1 MDQNQPKESA
11 IAATRQETMAS
22 VGRVIAAA
30 ASNGVTSPL
39 RLVYLA
45 VRARAEVPRL
55 ILEYGKV
62 EYVDVSVQQQFE
74 APWGKVKRQNM
85 VPFGQLPVLDV
96 GGGELIAQEA
106 AIARYCAT
114 LVPGLMP
121 SDPIGQAKCDA
132 LFHAAEELAETNPLV
147 NALRGE
153 DFERR
158 KKEFFDKEFPRR
170 LANFSRIMLAAS
182 GGPSLEEKSPNYA
195 DFKLYH
201 HLSNAALLEPGCLSA
216 VARRRG
222 RHDRFHGG
230 GGELG
235 WDCCVP
241 EREATGC
248 GRWQEA
254 KAGAQRVRIEVPRGL
269 TGDPA
274 ESTTTINSL
283 SVRVDGADS
292 FYSFLPSFVRSF
304 VHQLLG
310 EGRKGACG
318 AAARPP
324 PRVTERRSP
333 PSLTFLPPSSMW
345 PLDQKG

>member
-1 MDQNQPKESA
+1 VARRGGERIKTQAAEV
-11 IAATRQETMAS
+11 AATRQETMAS
-22 VGRVIAAA
+22 MGRVIAAA

-45 VRARAEVPRL
+45 VRARAEVPRM

-170 LANFSRIMLAAS
+170 LANFSRIIAAS
-182 GGPSLEEKSPNYA
+182 GGPFTRGKSPNYA

-201 HLSNAALLEPGCLSA
+201 HLSNAALLEPGCLSPSPDAGDAMTDFMAA
-216 VARRRG
+216 VENLDGIAAYLNRRPQVVDVGKRPKL
-222 RHDRFHGG
+222 
-230 GGELG
+230 EPN
-235 WDCCVP
+235 V
-241 EREATGC
+241 C
-248 GRWQEA
+248 GSRY
-254 KAGAQRVRIEVPRGL
+254 L
-269 TGDPA
+269 
-274 ESTTTINSL
+274 
-283 SVRVDGADS
+283 
-292 FYSFLPSFVRSF
+292 
-304 VHQLLG
+304 
-310 EGRKGACG
+310 EG
-318 AAARPP
+318 
-324 PRVTERRSP
+324 
-333 PSLTFLPPSSMW
+333 
-345 PLDQKG
+345 